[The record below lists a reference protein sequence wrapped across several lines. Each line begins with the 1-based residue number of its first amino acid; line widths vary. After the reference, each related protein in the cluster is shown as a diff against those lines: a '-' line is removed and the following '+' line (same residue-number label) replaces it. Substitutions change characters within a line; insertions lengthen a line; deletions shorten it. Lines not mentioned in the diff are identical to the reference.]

1 MENLL
6 GIVLERKGVPVT
18 TSLIVAEK
26 FGKRHQEVLY
36 AIEGRKCSCKGSG
49 CKKCNGRGYQQLG
62 LLQEDLEINAKSHLS
77 GIFRKSSYK
86 DNGGRKRPLYYM
98 DRDGFTLLAMGFT
111 GGEALRWK
119 ISYIEAFNKMEDYIK
134 SVQAAKMDYPA
145 LTQAIKETHDEPKN
159 YHFSNELNMINRIVL
174 GTDAKHFKQEH
185 GVGVK
190 ESSIRP
196 YLTAWQIKAVED
208 LQRIDIGLVMS
219 GMDFQSRKMLLTQYF
234 NNCLMPKGVNTTV

>member
-6 GIVLERKGVPVT
+6 DIVLERKGVPVT
-18 TSLIVAEK
+18 TSRKIAKV
-26 FGKRHQEVLY
+26 FGKEHYNVLRDIENLDCSESFN
-36 AIEGRKCSCKGSG
+36 AINFELVNYKDKKGEKRPEYIITKDGFVFLVMGYRGRKAAAFKEA
-49 CKKCNGRGYQQLG
+49 Y
-62 LLQEDLEINAKSHLS
+62 I
-77 GIFRKSSYK
+77 
-86 DNGGRKRPLYYM
+86 KR
-98 DRDGFTLLAMGFT
+98 
-111 GGEALRWK
+111 
-119 ISYIEAFNKMEDYIK
+119 FNDMEDYIK

-196 YLTAWQIKAVED
+196 YLTAWQIKAVEA
-208 LQRIDIGLVMS
+208 LQRADIGLVMS
-219 GMDFQSRKMLLTQYF
+219 GMDFQSRKILLTQYF

>member
-6 GIVLERKGVPVT
+6 GIVSERKGVPVT
-18 TSLIVAEK
+18 TSRKIAKV
-26 FGKRHQEVLY
+26 FGKEHYNVLRDIENLDCSESFN
-36 AIEGRKCSCKGSG
+36 AINFELVNYKDKKGEKRPEYIITKDGFVFLVMGYRGRKAAAFKEA
-49 CKKCNGRGYQQLG
+49 Y
-62 LLQEDLEINAKSHLS
+62 I
-77 GIFRKSSYK
+77 
-86 DNGGRKRPLYYM
+86 KR
-98 DRDGFTLLAMGFT
+98 
-111 GGEALRWK
+111 
-119 ISYIEAFNKMEDYIK
+119 FNDMEDYIK

-145 LTQAIKETHDEPKN
+145 LTQAIKEAYDEPKN

-219 GMDFQSRKMLLTQYF
+219 GMDFQGRKMLLTQYF

>member
-6 GIVLERKGVPVT
+6 DIVSERKGVPVT
-18 TSLIVAEK
+18 TSRKIAKV
-26 FGKRHQEVLY
+26 FGKEHYNVLRDIENLDCSESFN
-36 AIEGRKCSCKGSG
+36 AINFELVNYKDKKGEKRPEYIITKDGFVFLVMGYRGRKAAAFKEA
-49 CKKCNGRGYQQLG
+49 Y
-62 LLQEDLEINAKSHLS
+62 I
-77 GIFRKSSYK
+77 
-86 DNGGRKRPLYYM
+86 KR
-98 DRDGFTLLAMGFT
+98 
-111 GGEALRWK
+111 
-119 ISYIEAFNKMEDYIK
+119 FNDMEDYIK

-145 LTQAIKETHDEPKN
+145 LTQAIKEAYDEPKN

>member
-6 GIVLERKGVPVT
+6 DIVSERKGVPVT
-18 TSLIVAEK
+18 TSRKIAKV
-26 FGKRHQEVLY
+26 FGKEHYNVLRDIENLDCSESFN
-36 AIEGRKCSCKGSG
+36 AINFELVNYKDKKGEKRPEYIITKDGFVFLVMGYRGRKAAAFKEA
-49 CKKCNGRGYQQLG
+49 Y
-62 LLQEDLEINAKSHLS
+62 I
-77 GIFRKSSYK
+77 
-86 DNGGRKRPLYYM
+86 KR
-98 DRDGFTLLAMGFT
+98 
-111 GGEALRWK
+111 
-119 ISYIEAFNKMEDYIK
+119 FNDMEDYIK

-145 LTQAIKETHDEPKN
+145 LTQAIKEAYDEPKN

-196 YLTAWQIKAVED
+196 YLTAWQIKVVED

>member
-18 TSLIVAEK
+18 TSRKIAKMFAKEHYNVLRDIENLNCSESFNAINFELVNYKDKKGEK
-26 FGKRHQEVLY
+26 RPEYIITKDGFVFLVMGYR
-36 AIEGRKCSCKGSG
+36 GRKAAAFKEA
-49 CKKCNGRGYQQLG
+49 Y
-62 LLQEDLEINAKSHLS
+62 I
-77 GIFRKSSYK
+77 
-86 DNGGRKRPLYYM
+86 KR
-98 DRDGFTLLAMGFT
+98 
-111 GGEALRWK
+111 
-119 ISYIEAFNKMEDYIK
+119 FNDMEDYIK

-145 LTQAIKETHDEPKN
+145 LTQAIKEAYDEPKN

>member
-18 TSLIVAEK
+18 TSRKIAK
-26 FGKRHQEVLY
+26 MFGKEHYNVLRDIENLNCSESFN
-36 AIEGRKCSCKGSG
+36 AINFELVNYKDKKGEKRPEYIITKDGFVFLVMGYRGRKAAAFKEA
-49 CKKCNGRGYQQLG
+49 Y
-62 LLQEDLEINAKSHLS
+62 I
-77 GIFRKSSYK
+77 
-86 DNGGRKRPLYYM
+86 KR
-98 DRDGFTLLAMGFT
+98 
-111 GGEALRWK
+111 
-119 ISYIEAFNKMEDYIK
+119 FNDMEDYIK

-145 LTQAIKETHDEPKN
+145 LTQAIKEAYDEPKN

-174 GTDAKHFKQEH
+174 GIDAKHFKQEH

-196 YLTAWQIKAVED
+196 YLATWQIKAVEA
-208 LQRIDIGLVMS
+208 LQRADIGLVMS

-234 NNCLMPKGVNTTV
+234 NNCLMPKGVKKTL

>member
-6 GIVLERKGVPVT
+6 GIVSERKGVPVT
-18 TSLIVAEK
+18 TSRKIAKV
-26 FGKRHQEVLY
+26 FGKEHYNVLRDIENLDCSESFN
-36 AIEGRKCSCKGSG
+36 AINFELVNYKDKKGEKRPEYIITKDGFVFLVMGYRGRKAAAFKEA
-49 CKKCNGRGYQQLG
+49 Y
-62 LLQEDLEINAKSHLS
+62 I
-77 GIFRKSSYK
+77 
-86 DNGGRKRPLYYM
+86 KR
-98 DRDGFTLLAMGFT
+98 
-111 GGEALRWK
+111 
-119 ISYIEAFNKMEDYIK
+119 FNDMEDYIK

-145 LTQAIKETHDEPKN
+145 LTQAIKEAYDEPKN

-196 YLTAWQIKAVED
+196 YLTAWQIKAVEA
-208 LQRIDIGLVMS
+208 LQRVDIGLVMS

>member
-6 GIVLERKGVPVT
+6 DIVSERKGVPVT
-18 TSLIVAEK
+18 TSRKIAKV
-26 FGKRHQEVLY
+26 FGKEHYNVLRDIENLDCSESFN
-36 AIEGRKCSCKGSG
+36 AINFELVNYKDKKGEKRPEYIITKDGFVFLVMGYRGRKAAAFKEA
-49 CKKCNGRGYQQLG
+49 Y
-62 LLQEDLEINAKSHLS
+62 I
-77 GIFRKSSYK
+77 
-86 DNGGRKRPLYYM
+86 KR
-98 DRDGFTLLAMGFT
+98 
-111 GGEALRWK
+111 
-119 ISYIEAFNKMEDYIK
+119 FNDMEDYIK

-145 LTQAIKETHDEPKN
+145 LTQAIKEAYDEPKN

-208 LQRIDIGLVMS
+208 LQRIDIGLAMS

>member
-6 GIVLERKGVPVT
+6 DIVSERKGVPVT
-18 TSLIVAEK
+18 TSRKIAKV
-26 FGKRHQEVLY
+26 FGKEHYNVLRDIENLDCSESFN
-36 AIEGRKCSCKGSG
+36 AINFELVNYKDKKGEKRPEYIITKDGFVFLVMGYRGRKAAAFKEA
-49 CKKCNGRGYQQLG
+49 Y
-62 LLQEDLEINAKSHLS
+62 I
-77 GIFRKSSYK
+77 
-86 DNGGRKRPLYYM
+86 KR
-98 DRDGFTLLAMGFT
+98 
-111 GGEALRWK
+111 
-119 ISYIEAFNKMEDYIK
+119 FNDMEDYIK

-145 LTQAIKETHDEPKN
+145 LTQAIKEAYDEPKN
-159 YHFSNELNMINRIVL
+159 YHLSNELNMINRIVL

-219 GMDFQSRKMLLTQYF
+219 GMDFQSRKMVQTLTEIYDR
-234 NNCLMPKGVNTTV
+234 LILETGV

>member
-18 TSLIVAEK
+18 TSRKIAKV
-26 FGKRHQEVLY
+26 FGKEHYNVLRDIENLDCSESFN
-36 AIEGRKCSCKGSG
+36 AINFELVNYKDKKGEKRPEYIITKDGFVFLVMGYRGRKAAAFKEA
-49 CKKCNGRGYQQLG
+49 Y
-62 LLQEDLEINAKSHLS
+62 I
-77 GIFRKSSYK
+77 
-86 DNGGRKRPLYYM
+86 KR
-98 DRDGFTLLAMGFT
+98 
-111 GGEALRWK
+111 
-119 ISYIEAFNKMEDYIK
+119 FNDMEDCIK
-134 SVQAAKMDYPA
+134 SAQTAKMDYPA
-145 LTQAIKETHDEPKN
+145 LTHAIKETHDEPKS

-196 YLTAWQIKAVED
+196 YLATWQIKAVEA
-208 LQRIDIGLVMS
+208 LQRADIGLVMS

-234 NNCLMPKGVNTTV
+234 NNCLMPKGVKKTL

>member
-6 GIVLERKGVPVT
+6 DIVSERKGVPVT
-18 TSLIVAEK
+18 TSRKIAKV
-26 FGKRHQEVLY
+26 FGKEHYNVLRD
-36 AIEGRKCSCKGSG
+36 IENLDCSESFNTINFELVNYKDKKGEKRPEYIITKDGFVFLVMGYRGRKAAAFKEA
-49 CKKCNGRGYQQLG
+49 Y
-62 LLQEDLEINAKSHLS
+62 I
-77 GIFRKSSYK
+77 
-86 DNGGRKRPLYYM
+86 KR
-98 DRDGFTLLAMGFT
+98 
-111 GGEALRWK
+111 
-119 ISYIEAFNKMEDYIK
+119 FNDMEDYIK

-145 LTQAIKETHDEPKN
+145 LTQAIKEAYDEPKN

-208 LQRIDIGLVMS
+208 LQRIDIGLAMS

>member
-6 GIVLERKGVPVT
+6 DIVSERKGVPVT
-18 TSLIVAEK
+18 TSRKIAKV
-26 FGKRHQEVLY
+26 FGKEHYNVLRDIENLDCSESFN
-36 AIEGRKCSCKGSG
+36 AINFELVNYKDKKGEKRPEYIITKDGFVFLVMGYRGRKAAAFKEA
-49 CKKCNGRGYQQLG
+49 Y
-62 LLQEDLEINAKSHLS
+62 IKS
-77 GIFRKSSYK
+77 
-86 DNGGRKRPLYYM
+86 
-98 DRDGFTLLAMGFT
+98 
-111 GGEALRWK
+111 
-119 ISYIEAFNKMEDYIK
+119 FNDMEDYIK

-145 LTQAIKETHDEPKN
+145 LTQAIKEAYDEPKN
-159 YHFSNELNMINRIVL
+159 YHLSNELNMINRIVL

-234 NNCLMPKGVNTTV
+234 NNCLMPKGVNTTA

>member
-6 GIVLERKGVPVT
+6 GIVSERKGVPVT
-18 TSLIVAEK
+18 TSRKIAKV
-26 FGKRHQEVLY
+26 FGKEHYNVLRDIENLDCSESFN
-36 AIEGRKCSCKGSG
+36 AINFELVNYKDKKGEKRPEYIITKDGFVFLVMGYRGRKAAAFKEA
-49 CKKCNGRGYQQLG
+49 Y
-62 LLQEDLEINAKSHLS
+62 I
-77 GIFRKSSYK
+77 
-86 DNGGRKRPLYYM
+86 KR
-98 DRDGFTLLAMGFT
+98 
-111 GGEALRWK
+111 
-119 ISYIEAFNKMEDYIK
+119 FNDMEDYIK

-145 LTQAIKETHDEPKN
+145 LTQAIKEAYDEPKN

>member
-18 TSLIVAEK
+18 TSRKIAK
-26 FGKRHQEVLY
+26 MFGKEHYNVLRDIENLNCSESFN
-36 AIEGRKCSCKGSG
+36 AINFELVNYKDKKGEKRPEYIITKDGFVFLVMGYRGRKAAAFKEA
-49 CKKCNGRGYQQLG
+49 Y
-62 LLQEDLEINAKSHLS
+62 I
-77 GIFRKSSYK
+77 
-86 DNGGRKRPLYYM
+86 KR
-98 DRDGFTLLAMGFT
+98 
-111 GGEALRWK
+111 
-119 ISYIEAFNKMEDYIK
+119 FNDMEDYIK

-145 LTQAIKETHDEPKN
+145 LTQAIKEAYDEPKN

>member
-6 GIVLERKGVPVT
+6 DIVSERKGVPVT
-18 TSLIVAEK
+18 TSRKIAKV
-26 FGKRHQEVLY
+26 FGKEHYNVLRDIENLDCSESFN
-36 AIEGRKCSCKGSG
+36 AINFELVNYKDKKGEKRPEYIITKDGFVFLVMGYRGRKAAAFKEA
-49 CKKCNGRGYQQLG
+49 Y
-62 LLQEDLEINAKSHLS
+62 I
-77 GIFRKSSYK
+77 
-86 DNGGRKRPLYYM
+86 KR
-98 DRDGFTLLAMGFT
+98 
-111 GGEALRWK
+111 
-119 ISYIEAFNKMEDYIK
+119 FNDMEDYIK
-134 SVQAAKMDYPA
+134 SVQASKMDYPA
-145 LTQAIKETHDEPKN
+145 LTQAIKEAYDEPKN

>member
-6 GIVLERKGVPVT
+6 DIVSERKGVPVT
-18 TSLIVAEK
+18 TSRKIAKV
-26 FGKRHQEVLY
+26 FGKEHYNVLRDIESLDCSESFN
-36 AIEGRKCSCKGSG
+36 AINFELVNYKDKKGEKRPEYIITKDGFVFLVMGYRGRKAAAFKEA
-49 CKKCNGRGYQQLG
+49 Y
-62 LLQEDLEINAKSHLS
+62 I
-77 GIFRKSSYK
+77 
-86 DNGGRKRPLYYM
+86 KR
-98 DRDGFTLLAMGFT
+98 
-111 GGEALRWK
+111 
-119 ISYIEAFNKMEDYIK
+119 FNDMEDYIK

-145 LTQAIKETHDEPKN
+145 LTQAIKEAYDEPKN
-159 YHFSNELNMINRIVL
+159 YHLSNELNMINRIVL

-234 NNCLMPKGVNTTV
+234 NNCLMPKGVNTTA

>member
-6 GIVLERKGVPVT
+6 DIVSERKGVPVT
-18 TSLIVAEK
+18 TSRKIAKV
-26 FGKRHQEVLY
+26 FGKEHYNVLRDIENLDCSESFN
-36 AIEGRKCSCKGSG
+36 AINFELVNYKDKKGEKRPEYIITKDGFVFLVMGYRGRKAAAFKEA
-49 CKKCNGRGYQQLG
+49 Y
-62 LLQEDLEINAKSHLS
+62 I
-77 GIFRKSSYK
+77 
-86 DNGGRKRPLYYM
+86 KR
-98 DRDGFTLLAMGFT
+98 
-111 GGEALRWK
+111 
-119 ISYIEAFNKMEDYIK
+119 FNDMEDYIK

-145 LTQAIKETHDEPKN
+145 LTQAIKEAYDEPKN
-159 YHFSNELNMINRIVL
+159 YHLSNELNMINRIVL

-234 NNCLMPKGVNTTV
+234 NNCLMPKGVNTTA

>member
-6 GIVLERKGVPVT
+6 GIVSERKGVPVT
-18 TSLIVAEK
+18 TSRKIAKV
-26 FGKRHQEVLY
+26 FGKEHYNVLRDIENLDCSESFN
-36 AIEGRKCSCKGSG
+36 AINFELVNYKDKKGEKRPEYIITKDGFVFLVMGYRGRKAAAFKEA
-49 CKKCNGRGYQQLG
+49 Y
-62 LLQEDLEINAKSHLS
+62 I
-77 GIFRKSSYK
+77 
-86 DNGGRKRPLYYM
+86 KR
-98 DRDGFTLLAMGFT
+98 
-111 GGEALRWK
+111 
-119 ISYIEAFNKMEDYIK
+119 FNDMEDYIK

-145 LTQAIKETHDEPKN
+145 LTQAIKEAYDEPKN

-208 LQRIDIGLVMS
+208 LQRIDIGLAMS

>member
-6 GIVLERKGVPVT
+6 DIVSERKGVPVT
-18 TSLIVAEK
+18 TSRKIAKV
-26 FGKRHQEVLY
+26 FGKDHYNVLRDIENLDCSESFN
-36 AIEGRKCSCKGSG
+36 AINFELVNYKDKKGEKRPEYIITKDGFVFLVMGYRGRKAAAFKEA
-49 CKKCNGRGYQQLG
+49 Y
-62 LLQEDLEINAKSHLS
+62 I
-77 GIFRKSSYK
+77 
-86 DNGGRKRPLYYM
+86 KR
-98 DRDGFTLLAMGFT
+98 
-111 GGEALRWK
+111 
-119 ISYIEAFNKMEDYIK
+119 FNDMEDYIK

-145 LTQAIKETHDEPKN
+145 LTQAIKEAYDEPKN
-159 YHFSNELNMINRIVL
+159 YHLSNELNMINRIVL

-234 NNCLMPKGVNTTV
+234 NNCLMPKGVNTTA

>member
-6 GIVLERKGVPVT
+6 DIVSERKGVPVT
-18 TSLIVAEK
+18 TSRKIAKV
-26 FGKRHQEVLY
+26 FGKEHYNVLRDIENLNCSESFN
-36 AIEGRKCSCKGSG
+36 AINFELVNYKDKKGEKRPEYIITKDGFVFLVMGYRGRKAAAFKEA
-49 CKKCNGRGYQQLG
+49 Y
-62 LLQEDLEINAKSHLS
+62 I
-77 GIFRKSSYK
+77 
-86 DNGGRKRPLYYM
+86 KR
-98 DRDGFTLLAMGFT
+98 
-111 GGEALRWK
+111 
-119 ISYIEAFNKMEDYIK
+119 FNDMEDYIK

-145 LTQAIKETHDEPKN
+145 LTQAIKEAYDEHKN

-185 GVGVK
+185 WVGVK

>member
-6 GIVLERKGVPVT
+6 DIVSERKGVPVT
-18 TSLIVAEK
+18 TSRKIAKV
-26 FGKRHQEVLY
+26 FGKEHYNVLRDIENLDCSESFN
-36 AIEGRKCSCKGSG
+36 AINFELVNYKDKKGEKRPEYIITKDGFVFLVMGYRGRKAAAFKEA
-49 CKKCNGRGYQQLG
+49 Y
-62 LLQEDLEINAKSHLS
+62 I
-77 GIFRKSSYK
+77 
-86 DNGGRKRPLYYM
+86 KR
-98 DRDGFTLLAMGFT
+98 
-111 GGEALRWK
+111 
-119 ISYIEAFNKMEDYIK
+119 FNDMEDYIK

-145 LTQAIKETHDEPKN
+145 LTQAIKEAYDEPKN

-234 NNCLMPKGVNTTV
+234 NNCLMPKGVNTTA

>member
-6 GIVLERKGVPVT
+6 DIVSERKGVPVT
-18 TSLIVAEK
+18 TSRKIAKV
-26 FGKRHQEVLY
+26 FGKEHYNVLRDIENLDCSESFN
-36 AIEGRKCSCKGSG
+36 AINFELVNYKDKKGEKRPEYIITKDGFVFLVMGYRGRKAAAFKEA
-49 CKKCNGRGYQQLG
+49 Y
-62 LLQEDLEINAKSHLS
+62 I
-77 GIFRKSSYK
+77 
-86 DNGGRKRPLYYM
+86 KR
-98 DRDGFTLLAMGFT
+98 
-111 GGEALRWK
+111 
-119 ISYIEAFNKMEDYIK
+119 FNDMEDYIK

-145 LTQAIKETHDEPKN
+145 LTQAIKEAYDEPKN
-159 YHFSNELNMINRIVL
+159 YHLSNELNMINRIVL

>member
-6 GIVLERKGVPVT
+6 DIVSERKGVPNT
-18 TSLIVAEK
+18 TSRKIAKV
-26 FGKRHQEVLY
+26 FGKEHYNVLRDIENLDCSESFN
-36 AIEGRKCSCKGSG
+36 AINFELVNYKDKKGEKRPEYIITKDGFVFLVMGYRGRKAAAFKEA
-49 CKKCNGRGYQQLG
+49 Y
-62 LLQEDLEINAKSHLS
+62 I
-77 GIFRKSSYK
+77 
-86 DNGGRKRPLYYM
+86 KR
-98 DRDGFTLLAMGFT
+98 
-111 GGEALRWK
+111 
-119 ISYIEAFNKMEDYIK
+119 FNDMEDYIK

-145 LTQAIKETHDEPKN
+145 LTQAIKEAYDEPKN
-159 YHFSNELNMINRIVL
+159 YHLSNELNMINRIVL

-234 NNCLMPKGVNTTV
+234 NNCLMPKGVNTTA